1 MYVTVQ
7 REQHVRGNRG
17 MRGSPDPTAQGGE
30 TWGWEIKLE
39 ANQSPGNRFPA
50 ANSLRFIFQYLLL
63 LVVVVVI
70 VSNCQPSP
78 GGGVHTRAP
87 PSEECTAHRSEPQGQ
102 RGHGALQVPGNNRW
116 GSCGRHPNPR
126 SWETRVRCKLHDS
139 THRKSGE
146 TVSRC

>member
-1 MYVTVQ
+1 
-7 REQHVRGNRG
+7 

-70 VSNCQPSP
+70 VSSSSL
-78 GGGVHTRAP
+78 VHAKLILLRGSNSISL
-87 PSEECTAHRSEPQGQ
+87 SETLKKRTM
-102 RGHGALQVPGNNRW
+102 L
-116 GSCGRHPNPR
+116 PR
-126 SWETRVRCKLHDS
+126 
-139 THRKSGE
+139 
-146 TVSRC
+146 